1 MAANEKRSVAV
12 YGIGLVASKGAQFM
26 VACTPE
32 LGQAE
37 LMFEA
42 ESTQLPVTTKQH
54 PRPTGDLWQPSVAN
68 PTTVPVPLPVVVVRV
83 DGPFTA
89 LDRKLWLALVHIG
102 FPNMDKPGHI
112 HEVPISDI
120 VYLFR
125 RVTGRRDLGARGTV
139 GLTKKLN
146 EDTEAAVLWQSVRR
160 LAKTT
165 IEWEDK
171 DYVGINTL
179 LGARMDKQ
187 ARQAGKLYFT
197 FDPLLAQHVLAPRA
211 WARLNVHVVM
221 KLRSKYAVT
230 LYEILEAYANR
241 ENQTCVA
248 SIDEVRSWL
257 KVPEE
262 TAYNEWRAFRRRVID
277 PAVSEINAHAE
288 EAGFTVEYEGIRE
301 GKAFT
306 KIRFSVAKTGERHKR
321 EAMLGQK
328 AKVQER
334 RTRAIAGL
342 ADPDNPPMPS
352 GVAIESFRGKWPGH
366 DPYAVINSFQ
376 DKWRT
381 EGCATIRSPDGAF
394 LKFAE
399 GMFKSRA
406 TNRRIAR

>member
-1 MAANEKRSVAV
+1 
-12 YGIGLVASKGAQFM
+12 
-26 VACTPE
+26 
-32 LGQAE
+32 
-37 LMFEA
+37 MFEA
-42 ESTQLPVTTKQH
+42 ESAQLPITTKQH

-89 LDRKLWLALVHIG
+89 LDRKLWLALVHIA
-102 FPNMDKPGHI
+102 FPNLDKPGHI
-112 HEVPISDI
+112 HEISINEI
-120 VYLFR
+120 VDLFR
-125 RVTGRRDLGARGTV
+125 KVSGRRDLGARGTLQ
-139 GLTKKLN
+139 LTKKLSEN
-146 EDTEAAVLWQSVRR
+146 TEAATLWQSIRR

-171 DYVGINTL
+171 DYMGINSL
-179 LGARMDKQ
+179 LGARMDKE
-187 ARQAGKLYFT
+187 ARMAGKLYFT

-241 ENQTCVA
+241 DNQTCVA
-248 SIDEVRSWL
+248 SIDEVRGWL

-277 PAVSEINAHAE
+277 PAVSEINANAA

-306 KIRFSVAKTGERHKR
+306 KIRFSVAKTGERHER

-328 AKVQER
+328 AKVQQR
-334 RTRAIAGL
+334 RARATAGL

-352 GVAIESFRGKWPGH
+352 GVAIETFRDKWPGQ
-366 DPYAVINSFQ
+366 DPYDVINRFQ
-376 DKWRT
+376 DKWRN
-381 EGCATIRSPDGAF
+381 EGCVVICSPDGAF

-399 GMFKSRA
+399 GMFKARA
-406 TNRRIAR
+406 RKGRAAA